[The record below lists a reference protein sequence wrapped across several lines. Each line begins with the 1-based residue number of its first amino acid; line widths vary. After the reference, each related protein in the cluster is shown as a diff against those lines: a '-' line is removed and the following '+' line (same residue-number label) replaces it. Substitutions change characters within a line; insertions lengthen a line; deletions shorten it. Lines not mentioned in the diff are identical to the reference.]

1 MKIHIT
7 RTLLNRILLPFLLLL
22 ILCRCTKN
30 NTANSNSIVNQI
42 DTLIEYAA
50 DTSKTNQERIK
61 SLEKADSLTGT
72 LPDDSIKIRKYKEIS
87 LRYYWS
93 KDYKR
98 FKKTGKKI
106 LFFASAIYD
115 STSIATAHR
124 YLGVYYRFRLLDSA
138 FYHFYKAEK
147 IYSTYNH
154 TNDLDTLVYSHGR
167 VLIDL
172 AKLFRKVKNYN
183 ESEALTIQAIE
194 KFELSGN
201 ATYLPLS
208 YTNLGIISKQVGNY
222 ENAILYFQKSIEH
235 TKNTDKEILY
245 TIIGNNN
252 IGTTYKS
259 QEKYE
264 MAKKHYKKVLKHKD
278 FLKKDSRRFAL
289 LIDNLA
295 YVNFLS
301 KDTTNLPK
309 DFFTALE
316 IRDSIN
322 DKNGITTSNL
332 HLTEYYQSIGKDSI
346 AIQYAEQAKNV
357 SLETNENDDLLQSYK
372 LLSELG
378 DTKSKLYYA
387 KAHIQL
393 TDSILKQERTY
404 RDKFARIRFDTAQ
417 KEQQIK
423 EVKGQN
429 TLYLLGI
436 CLVMIFTGFII
447 YFSRQRTQYLSQ
459 QNKMVQFQA
468 SYETETR
475 IAKRL
480 HDELGNDI
488 FQTILQYQDNPHHP
502 QIIDRLNTAYSKARD
517 ISRENNDF
525 ETDKNY
531 PKELRNML
539 QNYTQNNIRLVLK
552 GFDNIPWNNFQAP
565 IKITIYRVL
574 QELMTNMQKHSTAD
588 LVALVFSNTNNLLTI
603 NYSDNGLG
611 MTEKQVGLK
620 NGLSNAKNRIHAI
633 QGTLI
638 IDAEKDKG
646 FKAEIQI
653 PC

>member
-1 MKIHIT
+1 M
-7 RTLLNRILLPFLLLL
+7 
-22 ILCRCTKN
+22 
-30 NTANSNSIVNQI
+30 
-42 DTLIEYAA
+42 
-50 DTSKTNQERIK
+50 
-61 SLEKADSLTGT
+61 
-72 LPDDSIKIRKYKEIS
+72 
-87 LRYYWS
+87 
-93 KDYKR
+93 
-98 FKKTGKKI
+98 
-106 LFFASAIYD
+106 
-115 STSIATAHR
+115 
-124 YLGVYYRFRLLDSA
+124 
-138 FYHFYKAEK
+138 
-147 IYSTYNH
+147 
-154 TNDLDTLVYSHGR
+154 
-167 VLIDL
+167 
-172 AKLFRKVKNYN
+172 
-183 ESEALTIQAIE
+183 
-194 KFELSGN
+194 LSGN
-201 ATYLPLS
+201 RKYLPIC
-208 YTNLGIISKQVGNY
+208 YINLGIVAKNLERYDDAISYYK
-222 ENAILYFQKSIEH
+222 KSIQQAQ
-235 TKNTDKEILY
+235 NTDQKNLY
-245 TIIGNNN
+245 TLINYNN
-252 IGTTYKS
+252 IGTAYKS
-259 QEKYE
+259 QQKFNK
-264 MAKKHYKKVLKHKD
+264 AKEYYKKGLEYKSS
-278 FLKKDSRRFAL
+278 LKKNLRRFAS

-301 KDTTNLPK
+301 NDTTNIPK
-309 DFFTALE
+309 DFFKALA

-322 DKNGITTSNL
+322 YKDGITTSYH
-332 HLTEYYQSIGKDSI
+332 HLAEYYQSIGKDSI

-357 SLETNENDDLLQSYK
+357 SLETKDNDDLLLSYK

-378 DTKSKLYYA
+378 DAESKLYYA

-393 TDSILKQERTY
+393 TDSIHKQERAY

-436 CLVMIFTGFII
+436 CLVLLITGFII
-447 YFSRQRTQYLSQ
+447 YFFRQRTQYLSQ

-502 QIIDRLNTAYSKARD
+502 QIIDKLNTAYNKARD

-525 ETDKNY
+525 EIDKSY
-531 PKELRNML
+531 PEELRNML
-539 QNYTQNNIRLVLK
+539 QNYTQNDIRLVLK
-552 GFDNIPWNNFQAP
+552 GFDNIPWNNFQTP

-588 LVALVFSNTNNLLTI
+588 LVALVFDTTNNSLTI
-603 NYSDNGLG
+603 NYSDNGSG

-633 QGTLI
+633 QGTLV
-638 IDAEKDKG
+638 IDSKKDNG

-653 PC
+653 PY